1 MKIAFIGQKG
11 IPAKSG
17 GVERHVEEL
26 AIRMAEAG
34 HEVFVYVRSNYTEK
48 SLREY
53 KGVRLIHLP
62 NIQTK
67 HLDAI
72 THTLVAS
79 VDALFRGYDI
89 VHYHGIGPSLLSW
102 IPKVFTWKAAVITT
116 FHCQDYYH
124 QKWNAAARCALKAG
138 EFMCCKVPDKTI
150 AVSKIL
156 QQHVLK
162 TYGEEAAVI
171 PNGAEVSGSQKTD
184 ILAQWGIKPKKYVLY
199 AGRLIKHKGVHYLIE
214 AFKQLEDS
222 ARVPNA
228 FKLVIVGDG
237 FHTQDYVEYLKTI
250 SDGRESIVFTG
261 AQTGEALAQL
271 FSNAYLFVLPSE
283 TEGLSLALLE
293 AMGYGLGVLVSDIKE
308 NLEPLSDN
316 GFVFKNK
323 NVSDLRDQ
331 LAFVLNRA
339 DEVRRMGE
347 KAHRH
352 IENQYSWNSIARD
365 TLGLYGEVI
374 AHKKQING

>member
-17 GVERHVEEL
+17 GIERHVEEL
-26 AIRMAEAG
+26 ATRMAAQG
-34 HEVFVYVRSNYTEK
+34 HAVFVYVRSNYTEK
-48 SLREY
+48 GLREY

-72 THTLVAS
+72 THTLLAS
-79 VDALFRGYDI
+79 FDAVFRGYDI

-102 IPKVFTWKAAVITT
+102 IPKILNWKTT
-116 FHCQDYYH
+116 VVATLHCQDYYH
-124 QKWNAAARCALKAG
+124 QKWNVLARSVLRMG
-138 EFMCCKVPDKTI
+138 EFMCCMIPDKTI
-150 AVSKIL
+150 VVSKL
-156 QQHVLK
+156 LRQHVLQA
-162 TYGEEAAVI
+162 YGTETAVI
-171 PNGAEVSGSQKTD
+171 PNGAEVNAIKEANALT
-184 ILAQWGIKPKKYVLY
+184 QWGIRPKKYVLY
-199 AGRLIKHKGVHYLIE
+199 AGRLIKHKGAHYLIE

-261 AQTGEALAQL
+261 AQTGETLAQL

-308 NLEPLSDN
+308 NLEPLGSN

-323 NVSDLRDQ
+323 NVNDLRDQ
-331 LAFVLNRA
+331 LAYVLNRA
-339 DEVRRMGE
+339 DEVQKMGE
-347 KAHRH
+347 KAHTH
-352 IENQYSWNSIARD
+352 VEDHYSWNSIARD
-365 TLGLYGEVI
+365 TLALYGEVI
-374 AHKKQING
+374 AHKK